1 MSSASRTGGAPVA
14 EPIADSPAE
23 PFAAA
28 PAAALS
34 PVVAYLKQPTMV
46 DFPGHLA
53 VVCFL
58 SGCNFR
64 CGYCHNA
71 TLLAARR
78 AGLPWDRLEQ
88 ALLRFRQN
96 WADAVVITGGEPTL
110 ASDLPELIGRLK
122 RLGFAVK
129 LDTNGSC
136 PDALAAVLP
145 AVDYVA
151 LDIKCSASGY
161 ARLTGFADIGL
172 ISRSLDLLRARA
184 GACEIRTTILADLH
198 DDAELHRI
206 GPWVRGLPRYVLQP
220 FVPREDLPDPVRRT
234 HPRTPPDRLQAIRT
248 LLRDYVD
255 DVVCRD

>member
-1 MSSASRTGGAPVA
+1 MHSGSSPAVAPVA
-14 EPIADSPAE
+14 ESDVAGLSSPPADE
-23 PFAAA
+23 
-28 PAAALS
+28 LS
-34 PVVAYLKQPTMV
+34 PVVAFLKQPTLV
-46 DFPGHLA
+46 DYPGHLA

-71 TLLAARR
+71 ALLATRR
-78 AGLPWDRLEQ
+78 AGLPWDRLER
-88 ALLRFRQN
+88 ALARFRQN
-96 WADAVVITGGEPTL
+96 WVDAVVLTGGEPTL
-110 ASDLPELIGRLK
+110 TPELPELIRRLK
-122 RLGFAVK
+122 QLGFAVK

-151 LDIKCSASGY
+151 LDIKCSAARY
-161 ARLTGFADIGL
+161 AGLTGFADTAL

-184 GACEIRTTILADLH
+184 GACEIRTTLLEDIH

-206 GPWVRGLPRYVLQP
+206 GAWVRGLGRYVLQP
-220 FVPREDLPDPVRRT
+220 FVPRADLPDPLRRDQ
-234 HPRTPPDRLQAIRT
+234 PRTPPARLLAAQA
-248 LLRDYVD
+248 LLRAYAG